1 MAFLIEQYPDCGA
14 YAAAFDIVSGDRIYS
29 NVHPAQEGIVPDFS
43 GRRCVPIFAS
53 PRQRSFR
60 VAFSGARGFPEGMK
74 IGEDLYF
81 WIRLASRYRICFTP
95 ENLVLYSRTASN
107 RSAGIY
113 TPERTVY
120 SFEDL
125 YCPQEENSFRNEYI
139 ARCAIGKALT
149 LSAKG
154 DTAFGLR
161 TERFSPIRECIGA
174 GGGNFVF

>member
-1 MAFLIEQYPDCGA
+1 MYK
-14 YAAAFDIVSGDRIYS
+14 
-29 NVHPAQEGIVPDFS
+29 
-43 GRRCVPIFAS
+43 
-53 PRQRSFR
+53 RQ
-60 VAFSGARGFPEGMK
+60 
-74 IGEDLYF
+74 
-81 WIRLASRYRICFTP
+81 
-95 ENLVLYSRTASN
+95 ASN

-161 TERFSPIRECIGA
+161 TERFFAYTRMYRRGWWKLRLLNRIPPRLRPVLH
-174 GGGNFVF
+174 VFYNRMAWALARKGF

>member
-1 MAFLIEQYPDCGA
+1 MGA
-14 YAAAFDIVSGDRIYS
+14 AWHCLRQAA
-29 NVHPAQEGIVPDFS
+29 
-43 GRRCVPIFAS
+43 
-53 PRQRSFR
+53 
-60 VAFSGARGFPEGMK
+60 
-74 IGEDLYF
+74 
-81 WIRLASRYRICFTP
+81 
-95 ENLVLYSRTASN
+95 TASN

-161 TERFSPIRECIGA
+161 TERFFAYTRMYRRGWWKLRLLNRIPPRLRPVLH
-174 GGGNFVF
+174 VFYNRMAWALARKGF